1 MAVDNGLIV
10 ERFNAKQGMNIS
22 GLLHKKLRFENQ
34 FFHAWADVKQK
45 GYIMC
50 L

>member
-22 GLLHKKLRFENQ
+22 GLLHKKCDLQ
-34 FFHAWADVKQK
+34 THFFTQGPA
-45 GYIMC
+45 
-50 L
+50 